1 MNIKAL
7 MAPITGTALALM
19 LPVSGLAQETGNVI
33 FFHPD
38 GTGVNHWTAARMHIV
53 GPDGTLNW
61 DRLPEIGVYKG
72 HMSDNLT
79 ATSHGGATTHAYGVK
94 VKADSYGQNGK
105 ETLTAASGR
114 QLSIAEEAI
123 EAGKSVALVQTGH
136 IAEPG
141 TGAFVASVDS
151 RGMAF
156 EIAQQVIESGA
167 QVIMGGGERYLLPE
181 DVDGRHGPGMRS
193 DGMNLID
200 RAEVLGYTVVYTRDQ
215 MMKVN
220 TDSVDK
226 LLGVF
231 AHDDTYN
238 DQPHERNVIE
248 GLPHYV
254 ESAPSVAEMAEVA
267 LSIVSRDEDGFLAV
281 VEEEGT
287 DNFPGYTN
295 AAGHLEAL
303 ARADKAAGVILD
315 FIDDNPDTL
324 VLNTADSDASGVQV
338 FTDEDGLTDD
348 GYVRATTD
356 EGGLLKGQQGTLG
369 EVFLA
374 APNAQGER
382 LPFAIAFTG
391 GSDVAGG
398 QLVRAAGFN
407 SGLVE
412 PLMDNTDMYRI
423 MYRTLF
429 GRDPGE
435 SVQK

>member
-1 MNIKAL
+1 MTMKSL
-7 MAPITGTALALM
+7 MTPIAGAVLALM
-19 LPVSGLAQETGNVI
+19 LPASVGAQTTGNVV

-38 GTGVNHWTAARMHIV
+38 GTGVNHWTAARMHVV

-79 ATSHGGATTHAYGVK
+79 STSHGGATTHAYGVK
-94 VKADSYGQNGK
+94 VKADSYGKDGK

-114 QLSIAEEAI
+114 QLSIAEEAM

-136 IAEPG
+136 LAEPG
-141 TGAFVASVDS
+141 TGAFVASVDD
-151 RGMAF
+151 RDMKF

-167 QVIMGGGERYLLPE
+167 RVIMGGGERYLLPKG
-181 DVDGRHGPGMRS
+181 VDGRHGPGMRS
-193 DGMNLID
+193 DGVNLIE
-200 RAEVLGYTVVYTRDQ
+200 RAKKMGYTVVYTREE
-215 MMKVN
+215 MMSVDTN
-220 TDSVDK
+220 SVDK

-248 GLPHYV
+248 GKPHYV
-254 ESAPSVAEMAEVA
+254 ESAPTIAEMAEVS
-267 LSIVSRDEDGFLAV
+267 LSIVSRDEDGFFAV
-281 VEEEGT
+281 VEEEAT

-303 ARADKAAGVILD
+303 KRADKAAGVLLD
-315 FIDDNPDTL
+315 FIEGNPDTL

-348 GYVRATTD
+348 GYVKATTD
-356 EGGLLKGQQGTLG
+356 EGGVLKGQQGALG

-382 LPFAIAFTG
+382 LPYALAFTG

-407 SGLVE
+407 SELVQ
-412 PLMDNTDMYRI
+412 PLMDNSDMYSI
-423 MYRTLF
+423 MYQTLF
-429 GRDPGE
+429 GREPSGDVRE
-435 SVQK
+435 

>member
-1 MNIKAL
+1 MT
-7 MAPITGTALALM
+7 PITGFALALM
-19 LPVSGLAQETGNVI
+19 LSAPGWAETTGNVV

-38 GTGVNHWTAARMHIV
+38 GTGANHWTAARMHIV

-94 VKADSYGQNGK
+94 VKADSYGQDGK

-114 QLSIAEEAI
+114 QLSIAEEAMK
-123 EAGKSVALVQTGH
+123 AGKSVALVQTGH
-136 IAEPG
+136 MAEPG

-151 RGMAF
+151 RSMKF
-156 EIAQQVIESGA
+156 EIVRQVVESGA
-167 QVIMGGGERYLLPE
+167 RVIMGGGERYLLPQG
-181 DVDGRHGPGMRS
+181 VDGRHGPGMRS
-193 DGMNLID
+193 DGINLIE
-200 RAEVLGYTVVYTRDQ
+200 RAKELGYTMVYNREEMIDL
-215 MMKVN
+215 N
-220 TDSVDK
+220 AGSVER

-238 DQPHERNVIE
+238 DQSHERNVIE

-254 ESAPSVAEMAEVA
+254 ESAPTVAEMTEVA
-267 LSIVSRDEDGFLAV
+267 LSIVSRDKDGFFAV
-281 VEEEGT
+281 VEEEAT

-303 ARADKAAGVILD
+303 ARADEAAGVILE
-315 FIDDNPDTL
+315 FIKDKPDTL
-324 VLNTADSDASGVQV
+324 ILNTADSDASGVQV
-338 FTDEDGLTDD
+338 FTDEAGLTGD
-348 GYVRATTD
+348 GYVKATTD
-356 EGGLLKGQQGTLG
+356 EGGVLKGQQGALG

-382 LPFAIAFTG
+382 PPFAIAFAS

-407 SGLVE
+407 SELVE
-412 PLMDNTDMYRI
+412 PLMDNTEMYSM

-429 GRDPGE
+429 GREPNE
-435 SVQK
+435 SSQE